1 MNNKHTYTLT
11 VNHDYVVDTILAES
25 ARRATY
31 NPEAY
36 ILTRDNS
43 AMIDKH
49 LQHAFGEFGL
59 HAAAY
64 IKQSNYNPLE
74 PDGGIT
80 VTLSLQQP
88 LGQTALNMLVS
99 ALERVLANWA
109 LSAIYGERDAD
120 GSESLYYLSWRHA
133 RAQFM
138 IVLARENR

>member
-1 MNNKHTYTLT
+1 MNEKHTYTLT
-11 VNHDYVVDTILAES
+11 ARHDNVVDNILAES

-31 NPEAY
+31 NAGAY

-43 AMIDKH
+43 AMIEKH
-49 LQHAFGEFGL
+49 LRHAFDEFAL

-64 IKQSNYNPLE
+64 IKQQDYNPLE
-74 PDGGIT
+74 PNGGIT
-80 VTLSLQQP
+80 VTLEVAQP
-88 LGQTALNMLVS
+88 LGNNALNLLEA

-120 GSESLYYLSWRHA
+120 GSESLYHLSWRHA

-138 IVLARENR
+138 IILARECR

>member
-1 MNNKHTYTLT
+1 MNEKHTYTLT
-11 VNHDYVVDTILAES
+11 LDYDNVVDTILAES

-31 NPEAY
+31 IPGTY

-49 LQHAFGEFGL
+49 LLHAFGEFCL

-64 IKQSNYNPLE
+64 VTQSEYNPSE
-74 PDGGIT
+74 PSGGIT
-80 VTLSLQQP
+80 VTLAVRQTLSA
-88 LGQTALNMLVS
+88 TALNLLTS
-99 ALERVLANWA
+99 ALSRVLSHWA

-120 GSESLYYLSWRHA
+120 GSESLYHLSWRHA

-138 IVLARENR
+138 IVLARECR